1 MMYSKTVLNTIL
13 KHQHVFKKPMHLVN
27 QVQTNNLTHSVC
39 IIILLKML
47 ENIVKN
53 AMFQLLKLSAII

>member
-1 MMYSKTVLNTIL
+1 MISSKTVLKIIL
-13 KHQHVFKKPMHLVN
+13 KHPHVFKKPMHLVN
-27 QVQTNNLTHSVC
+27 QVQTNHLTHSVC

-47 ENIVKN
+47 EKVVKN